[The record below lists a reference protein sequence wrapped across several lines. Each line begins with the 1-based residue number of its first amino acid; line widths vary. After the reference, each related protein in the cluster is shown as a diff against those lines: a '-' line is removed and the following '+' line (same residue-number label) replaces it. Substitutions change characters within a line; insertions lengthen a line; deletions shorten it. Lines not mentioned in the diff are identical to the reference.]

1 MLGNIYPQV
10 YNGSCPKYTE
20 NILGKEITVS
30 FYGANP
36 YIFFNPISGSDF
48 NVAKLLAKKYELKMK
63 FILTKPT
70 TELVQRVSS
79 TILIKSSF
87 WSLLSKA

>member
-1 MLGNIYPQV
+1 M
-10 YNGSCPKYTE
+10 
-20 NILGKEITVS
+20 GKEISVS

-79 TILIKSSF
+79 TNLVGLFFLKLYIISF
-87 WSLLSKA
+87 RFQEENLKLE